1 MAAFSESEINEAK
14 ERVRRM
20 KERAS
25 AYIDTQEKEDE
36 NKNKNNPVHDV
47 KNDLDHRGEERER
60 RGEQKEEINR
70 KNSESLEQKQNQ
82 DGENEDQSFIILML
96 ILLLSQEG
104 ADNALLLALLYL
116 LF

>member
-25 AYIDTQEKEDE
+25 SYIDFQEKEEENNRSHARKDE
-36 NKNKNNPVHDV
+36 G
-47 KNDLDHRGEERER
+47 HRGEERNR
-60 RGEQKEEINR
+60 RGEQEEIHNR
-70 KNSESLEQKQNQ
+70 PDSECLDDETNSQGES
-82 DGENEDQSFIILML
+82 DDQSFIILML
-96 ILLLSQEG
+96 ILLLFHEG
-104 ADNALLLALLYL
+104 ADNALILALLYL

>member
-36 NKNKNNPVHDV
+36 KNQNHFGDKNSEPRS
-47 KNDLDHRGEERER
+47 KERER
-60 RGEQKEEINR
+60 RGEQKEEIDRQNV
-70 KNSESLEQKQNQ
+70 ESLEQKQNQ
-82 DGENEDQSFIILML
+82 EGENDDQSFIILML

>member
-25 AYIDTQEKEDE
+25 SYIDFQEKEE
-36 NKNKNNPVHDV
+36 NNRSHAREDGEG
-47 KNDLDHRGEERER
+47 HRGEERDR
-60 RGEQKEEINR
+60 RREQEEIHNR
-70 KNSESLEQKQNQ
+70 PDSECLDDETNSQGES
-82 DGENEDQSFIILML
+82 DDQSFIILML
-96 ILLLSQEG
+96 ILLLSHEG
-104 ADNALLLALLYL
+104 ADNALILALLYL

>member
-25 AYIDTQEKEDE
+25 SYIDFQEKEEE
-36 NKNKNNPVHDV
+36 NNRTHAREDGER
-47 KNDLDHRGEERER
+47 HRGEERNR
-60 RGEQKEEINR
+60 RGEQEEIHNR
-70 KNSESLEQKQNQ
+70 PNSECLDDETNSQ
-82 DGENEDQSFIILML
+82 GESDDQSFIILML
-96 ILLLSQEG
+96 ILLLSHEG
-104 ADNALLLALLYL
+104 ADNALILALLYL

>member
-25 AYIDTQEKEDE
+25 AYIDTQEKENE
-36 NKNKNNPVHDV
+36 KNQNHSGGKNSE
-47 KNDLDHRGEERER
+47 HRGEERDP
-60 RGEQKEEINR
+60 RGEQNEEINR
-70 KNSESLEQKQNQ
+70 QNGESLERKTNQ
-82 DGENEDQSFIILML
+82 EGENDDQSFIILML
-96 ILLLSQEG
+96 ILLLSHEG